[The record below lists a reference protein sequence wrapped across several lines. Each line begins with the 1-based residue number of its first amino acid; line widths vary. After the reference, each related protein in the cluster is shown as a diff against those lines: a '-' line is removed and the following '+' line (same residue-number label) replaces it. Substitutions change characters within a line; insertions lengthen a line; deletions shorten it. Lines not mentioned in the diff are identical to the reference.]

1 MSRRNS
7 VSVKD
12 IVFSDLRANKYYN
25 SQKSLDEDPPAKSE
39 AKGVAGLTDMRRIT
53 LPDLPVDIECDPV
66 ALADFLLLKEEEE
79 CCDIDDFSPNL
90 PSATLLQRSDAKAT
104 STSPSAPVP
113 KLAKQ
118 ATSKI
123 SAERKQ
129 SALVEHERIRQ
140 ALNDCGFLL
149 EF

>member
-1 MSRRNS
+1 VHFAAGIEAQQTGICVNVAKLRCLFD
-7 VSVKD
+7 VKQA
-12 IVFSDLRANKYYN
+12 IGRYFSDMK
-25 SQKSLDEDPPAKSE
+25 K
-39 AKGVAGLTDMRRIT
+39 IT

-129 SALVEHERIRQ
+129 SALMEHERIRQ
-140 ALNDCGFLL
+140 ALSDCGFLL